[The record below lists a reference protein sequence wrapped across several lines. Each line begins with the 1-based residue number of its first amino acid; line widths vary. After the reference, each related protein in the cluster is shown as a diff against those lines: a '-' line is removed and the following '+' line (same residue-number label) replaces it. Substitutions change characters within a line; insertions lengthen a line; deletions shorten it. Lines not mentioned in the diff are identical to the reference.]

1 MLTQEPGILDALPA
15 RPRRARDVA
24 AARWGAP
31 GVALGGTALGAF
43 AADACAPGLALPASG
58 LALTVAGAVLWLTGM
73 SRERRDRIALAI
85 AVALALLSI
94 AALQQFLV
102 CALGR
107 EAMMV
112 ADLLQAGGLILLL
125 VALGLALDRHRR
137 RRATVAAP
145 VARPPQPLRPLAR
158 TVEVTAM
165 SLGRRHGIDVVCDL
179 SADAEAD
186 DATRRALLRLL
197 RTAIADAARRGDAST
212 VRVELRK
219 GPRLSVTDDGR
230 GPGPSGSERREP
242 AQAGTGAGP
251 GAGARSASF

>member
-31 GVALGGTALGAF
+31 GIALGGTALGAL
-43 AADACAPGLALPASG
+43 AADACASGLALPASG
-58 LALTVAGAVLWLTGM
+58 LALTVAGALLWLTGM
-73 SRERRDRIALAI
+73 SHERRDRVALAI
-85 AVALALLSI
+85 AVALGLLSI

-112 ADLLQAGGLILLL
+112 AELLQAGGLIVLL
-125 VALGLALDRHRR
+125 VALALALDRHRR
-137 RRATVAAP
+137 RRSVALPPA
-145 VARPPQPLRPLAR
+145 ARPPEPARPLAR
-158 TVEVTAM
+158 TVEVTAR
-165 SLGRRHGIDVVCDL
+165 SLGRQHGLKVVCDL

-197 RTAIADAARRGDAST
+197 RRSIADAARRGDAGA

-230 GPGPSGSERREP
+230 GPVH
-242 AQAGTGAGP
+242 AGAGE
-251 GAGARSASF
+251 GAGAATRSASF

>member
-15 RPRRARDVA
+15 RPRAARDDA

-31 GVALGGTALGAF
+31 GIALGGTALGAL
-43 AADACAPGLALPASG
+43 AADACASGLALPASG

-73 SRERRDRIALAI
+73 SSERRDRLALAI
-85 AVALALLSI
+85 AVALGLLSI
-94 AALQQFLV
+94 GALQQFLA

-107 EAMMV
+107 EAAMAV
-112 ADLLQAGGLILLL
+112 ELLQAGGLILLL
-125 VALGLALDRHRR
+125 VALALALDRHRR
-137 RRATVAAP
+137 RRAVALAPAAP
-145 VARPPQPLRPLAR
+145 APGPARPLAR
-158 TVEVTAM
+158 TVEVTAR
-165 SLGRRHGIDVVCDL
+165 SLGRQHGLEVVCDL

-197 RTAIADAARRGDAST
+197 RRSIADAARRGDASS

-230 GPGPSGSERREP
+230 GPRH
-242 AQAGTGAGP
+242 AGAGE
-251 GAGARSASF
+251 GAAAGPRSASF